1 MNENILKNCKAWSG
15 SVMNLED
22 IKSQYLSLTLA
33 KRHYLYKEINKSLR
47 DLDRLLNSYSK
58 ENNHTFNED
67 FESRI
72 DLLTI
77 DLNLIA
83 IDNDTKL
90 IKLDPAVVLL
100 CRLDKNN
107 KKLR

>member
-1 MNENILKNCKAWSG
+1 MNQDILKICKTFSG
-15 SVMNLED
+15 SIMGIGD
-22 IKSQYLSLTLA
+22 IENQYLALTLN
-33 KRHYLYKEINKSLR
+33 KRHYLYNETNKSVR
-47 DLDRLLNSYSK
+47 DLDRLLNSYSQK
-58 ENNHTFNED
+58 NNHTFNED

-83 IDNDTKL
+83 IDNDTEF

>member
-1 MNENILKNCKAWSG
+1 MNEDILNICKVFSG
-15 SVMNLED
+15 SIMNIKD
-22 IKSQYLSLTLA
+22 IEKQYLALTLA
-33 KRHYLYKEINKSLR
+33 KRHYLYNEANKSVR
-47 DLDRLLNSYSK
+47 DLDRLLNRYSQK
-58 ENNHTFNED
+58 NNHTFNED

-72 DLLTI
+72 DLLAI

-83 IDNDTKL
+83 IDNDTEF

>member
-1 MNENILKNCKAWSG
+1 MNENILKICKAWSG
-15 SVMNLED
+15 SIMDIED
-22 IKSQYLSLTLA
+22 IEKQYLDLTLA
-33 KRHYLYKEINKSLR
+33 KRHYLYNESNKSVR
-47 DLDRLLNSYSK
+47 GLDRILNRYSQK
-58 ENNHTFNED
+58 NNHTFNED

-72 DLLTI
+72 DLLAI

-83 IDNDTKL
+83 IDNDTEF

-100 CRLDKNN
+100 CVLDKKN